1 MYFRQVSDC
10 AAYTD
15 DGNRRLGKPGN
26 RLKFTFYVGA
36 DMFYFRCGKET
47 GRFKFSVKLT
57 APMGIL
63 TECSCF
69 LFLPMIFLYWR
80 RLNQKEEIPMCQSYV
95 SLRKTECSFLLP
107 ADNRHGN
114 ISSGMNPLQ
123 ERRTV
128 AGCSYGSRGNCKCL
142 CHLVNF
148 GKM

>member
-1 MYFRQVSDC
+1 
-10 AAYTD
+10 
-15 DGNRRLGKPGN
+15 
-26 RLKFTFYVGA
+26 
-36 DMFYFRCGKET
+36 MFYFRCGKET

-69 LFLPMIFLYWR
+69 LFFTKDISILAPP
-80 RLNQKEEIPMCQSYV
+80 KSKVEIPMCQSYV

-114 ISSGMNPLQ
+114 IGSGMDSLQ

-148 GKM
+148 GKMCIYLETVNCTVLCGIRKKWRIIAHSFRQADRTFS